1 VGRTRLQTWESN
13 QKGALMFKPKVNSI
27 GKSSRIVGENPEKP
41 EFAQMKHAT
50 GNPGRKSSLSVKKPG
65 RA

>member
-1 VGRTRLQTWESN
+1 
-13 QKGALMFKPKVNSI
+13 MFKPKVNSI
-27 GKSSRIVGENPEKP
+27 AKSGRIVGEVPEKP
-41 EFAQMKHAT
+41 EFGQMKHAT